1 MDLLTHPLMPV
12 ASVNDARETCRA
24 VRPHF
29 GDHVERVTVTTVVER
44 SQGWPDIVPKDARME
59 MAEEA
64 LETAREILEEQ
75 GLTVETRLEPSYDTP
90 KAIHEL
96 AAEIGATSI
105 VFTPRSKGRMSDFF
119 TGDTAW
125 QLIKKAKC
133 PVIVV
138 PPLEESE

>member
-1 MDLLTHPLMPV
+1 MDLLTHPLVPV
-12 ASVNDARETCRA
+12 ASVDDARETCRA
-24 VRPHF
+24 VLPHF
-29 GDHVERVTVTTVVER
+29 ADHVDRVTVATVLER
-44 SQGWPDIVPKDARME
+44 SQGWPDIVPKNLRIE

-64 LETAREILEEQ
+64 LETARFILERE

-90 KAIHEL
+90 MAIHEL

-105 VFTPRSKGRMSDFF
+105 VFTPRNKGRMADFF

-125 QLIKKAKC
+125 QLIKKARC

-138 PPLEESE
+138 PPEGETE